1 MLHYIPMCE
10 RKDEAPG
17 KDCGEIA
24 HERQQADGEL
34 FPSYMFFVIFWGKEI
49 VKSLHLTVFQ
59 DYHSTQFTWSNSCP
73 SWSPCSPTSACRMTQ
88 EIWKPLQM
96 RWSYS
101 AWYICPQKKVV
112 KFKMHLNYWSE
123 SQLLSVQVWREF
135 KTIFR
140 QQEQMKTFPPY
151 DGMDDRESQWGRK
164 SANMAVCK
172 EANWIPFIQ
181 VWGKQISIWQNICFF
196 FFCKHLLCFYGF
208 CSPSDVCRMLET
220 DCLVSAL

>member
-1 MLHYIPMCE
+1 
-10 RKDEAPG
+10 
-17 KDCGEIA
+17 
-24 HERQQADGEL
+24 
-34 FPSYMFFVIFWGKEI
+34 
-49 VKSLHLTVFQ
+49 
-59 DYHSTQFTWSNSCP
+59 
-73 SWSPCSPTSACRMTQ
+73 MTQ

-101 AWYICPQKKVV
+101 AWYICPQKVV

-151 DGMDDRESQWGRK
+151 DGMDVRESQWGRK

-181 VWGKQISIWQNICFF
+181 VWGETNKIVKSLQILFPVMLGALEFISIWQNICIFF
-196 FFCKHLLCFYGF
+196 FFL
-208 CSPSDVCRMLET
+208 S
-220 DCLVSAL
+220 VSTCVFMDSVVFQTFAGC

>member
-1 MLHYIPMCE
+1 MPVVLYFTLKFALTGAALYTSVWKKRWST
-10 RKDEAPG
+10 RKGLWGNCAWKTTGWWWAFPFIHVFCNLLG
-17 KDCGEIA
+17 K
-24 HERQQADGEL
+24 
-34 FPSYMFFVIFWGKEI
+34 KI

-59 DYHSTQFTWSNSCP
+59 DYHSTQFTWSSSCP

-101 AWYICPQKKVV
+101 AWYICPQQKVV

-123 SQLLSVQVWREF
+123 SQPLSVQVWREF

-151 DGMDDRESQWGRK
+151 DGMDVRESQWGRK

-181 VWGKQISIWQNICFF
+181 VWGKQI
-196 FFCKHLLCFYGF
+196 K
-208 CSPSDVCRMLET
+208 
-220 DCLVSAL
+220 